1 MFTPVIPCGILQRR
15 PPMLASPTIM
25 KRFFTSNL
33 GSLGLLG
40 WSVWASLG
48 CGAVYPEVATP
59 TRAVAPGREVAPSPP
74 PDLLYIVFDKA
85 IIPRQTRD
93 GRKWDSVGGDAPDP
107 FAKVLVNGEEII
119 KTPIESNTL
128 HPKWPNQVRANYQ
141 VDRGAKVVVEL
152 WDSNPINNDPI
163 CRTSVEFIHDKV
175 GGGTSELL
183 CNSGARIL
191 LRVESAHAMV
201 GLGMY
206 YELQSQKVKVTRVIQ
221 HSPASRAGL
230 VPNTELIAIQGEL
243 VGQLD
248 ADQVRSMINANAPT
262 GLKLDAKL
270 PDGTNKQVELKE
282 AAMYPLVS
290 EKIELR

>member
-1 MFTPVIPCGILQRR
+1 
-15 PPMLASPTIM
+15 MLASPTTM
-25 KRFFTSNL
+25 KCFFTSNL
-33 GSLGLLG
+33 ARLGLFWGAAWL
-40 WSVWASLG
+40 SLG

-59 TRAVAPGREVAPSPP
+59 TRAVPSGREVAPPPP
-74 PDLLYIVFDKA
+74 PDVLFIEFEKA

-107 FAKVLVNGEEII
+107 FAKVMVNGEEII

-128 HPKWPNQVRANYQ
+128 HPKWPNQVRANYRIRR
-141 VDRGAKVVVEL
+141 DAKVLVEL
-152 WDSNPINNDPI
+152 WDSNPIHNDPI
-163 CRTSVEFIHDKV
+163 CRTSVEFIHDKA

-191 LRVESAHAMV
+191 LRVEKAQPVV
-201 GLGMY
+201 GLGLY
-206 YELQSQKVKVTRVIQ
+206 YELQSQKVKITRVIQ

-230 VPNTELIAIQGEL
+230 VPNTEITAIQGQA
-243 VGQLD
+243 VKQLD

-262 GLKLDAKL
+262 GLKLDVRL
-270 PDGTNKQVELKE
+270 PDGTTKQVELKE

-290 EKIELR
+290 EKVELR

>member
-1 MFTPVIPCGILQRR
+1 
-15 PPMLASPTIM
+15 MLASPTTM

-33 GSLGLLG
+33 GSLGLFWG
-40 WSVWASLG
+40 SVWAIFG

-59 TRAVAPGREVAPSPP
+59 TRVVPPGREVGPAPP

-85 IIPRQTRD
+85 IIPKQTRD

-107 FAKVLVNGEEII
+107 FAKVMVNGEEII
-119 KTPIESNTL
+119 KTPIETNTL
-128 HPKWPNQVRANYQ
+128 HPKWPNQVRANYR
-141 VDRGAKVVVEL
+141 VERNADVVVEL
-152 WDSNPINNDPI
+152 WDSNPIHNDPI

-175 GGGTSELL
+175 GGGASELL

-191 LRVESAHAMV
+191 LRVETAHAIV

-230 VPNTELIAIQGEL
+230 VPNTEIIAIQGQP
-243 VGQLD
+243 VTQLD
-248 ADQVRSMINANAPT
+248 ADQVRSTINANAPT
-262 GLKLDAKL
+262 GLKMDIKL
-270 PDGTNKQVELKE
+270 PDGTQKQVELKE

-290 EKIELR
+290 EKIELG